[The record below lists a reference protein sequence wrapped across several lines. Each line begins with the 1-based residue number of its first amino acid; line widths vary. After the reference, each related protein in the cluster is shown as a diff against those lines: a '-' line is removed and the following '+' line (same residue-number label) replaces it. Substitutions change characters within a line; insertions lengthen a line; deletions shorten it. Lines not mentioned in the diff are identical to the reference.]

1 MSRAVNERTQQRAM
15 GEFYDNIKVENL
27 HKIKICK
34 TFVRVIYPVFC
45 VIFWDSLLDDWSGA
59 LLSITLTHFIEN
71 YS

>member
-45 VIFWDSLLDDWSGA
+45 VIFVILFWMTGLV
-59 LLSITLTHFIEN
+59 H
-71 YS
+71 YYQ

>member
-1 MSRAVNERTQQRAM
+1 MSRAVDERTQQRAM

-45 VIFWDSLLDDWSGA
+45 VIFVILFWMTGLV
-59 LLSITLTHFIEN
+59 H
-71 YS
+71 YYQ